1 MCFKAFKGECLCLEN
16 HKNIALLDLQNFT
29 AEALR
34 EIKKIESC
42 AMLLIPKNASDEWKN
57 AYAKI
62 TIRNVASIIEVSYG
76 KYSVLNGMVV
86 LNDKMFPMIA
96 SILSTALLSLKPLK
110 RFRIYA

>member
-1 MCFKAFKGECLCLEN
+1 MLRKTI
-16 HKNIALLDLQNFT
+16 KNIALLDLQNFT

-62 TIRNVASIIEVSYG
+62 TI
-76 KYSVLNGMVV
+76 
-86 LNDKMFPMIA
+86 
-96 SILSTALLSLKPLK
+96 
-110 RFRIYA
+110 